1 MYFKLMHRAQNAS
14 SLSPSEIQDT
24 SRIPRERSIW
34 KIHAMIQH
42 KALIVFGIAITAGLA
57 GMVVDAD
64 ESITDEVH
72 LRLVDHDELS
82 KEIAKAKGRVVVL
95 DCWSTS
101 CAPCIREFPGLVAL
115 HNRYGHG
122 KDVVCMSLSL
132 DYEGIGKP
140 EAVQGRVL
148 EFLKSQK
155 ATFTNML
162 SREDA
167 DVMYRKLM
175 LDSVP
180 AVFLYDQTGTLVVQF
195 DDDSAKKTLGRPFTY
210 ADIEKAIVPL
220 LMR

>member
-1 MYFKLMHRAQNAS
+1 
-14 SLSPSEIQDT
+14 
-24 SRIPRERSIW
+24 
-34 KIHAMIQH
+34 MIQH

-148 EFLKSQK
+148 EFLKSQRRRLPICFPERMP
-155 ATFTNML
+155 T
-162 SREDA
+162 
-167 DVMYRKLM
+167 
-175 LDSVP
+175 
-180 AVFLYDQTGTLVVQF
+180 
-195 DDDSAKKTLGRPFTY
+195 
-210 ADIEKAIVPL
+210 
-220 LMR
+220 